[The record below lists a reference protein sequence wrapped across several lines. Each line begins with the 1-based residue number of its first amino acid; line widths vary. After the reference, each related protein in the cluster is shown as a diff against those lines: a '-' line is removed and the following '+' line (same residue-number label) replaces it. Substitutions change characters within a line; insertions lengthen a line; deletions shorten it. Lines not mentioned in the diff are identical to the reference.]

1 MSQHTVFVENLTD
14 ASSYYHSVF
23 GLLPNAENNHSES
36 ALSVCLSSTESIK
49 QGLTL
54 LLIEDES
61 AAADALKIIKPMP
74 AIEWKSEQFW
84 DDYHAF
90 SGFGVVF
97 ESLPDEQDS
106 HVQVCFIDGYGVR
119 WQLVGA

>member
-36 ALSVCLSSTESIK
+36 ALSVCLSSIESIK

-97 ESLPDEQDS
+97 ESLPDEQAAHTSVLFMDA
-106 HVQVCFIDGYGVR
+106 YGVN
-119 WQLVGA
+119 WKLTC